1 MFGLIPIVPSSFI
14 SILAVN
20 LHSGYPEHAANIPF
34 LPDFNVRGLEHSGHF
49 SSKTCPA
56 SNIFILPSGVLKKFL
71 IFLHS
76 GYSGHAITSPKRVFL
91 NTSSAPHFSHFIPV
105 PSNCLSSTS
114 SISPFSFLLKLEV
127 NLHSGYAEQARNAP
141 FLPIFITSSLV
152 HIGHFLLVSKLAD
165 ILPVE
170 AAFNSLS
177 KFL

>member
-1 MFGLIPIVPSSFI
+1 MH
-14 SILAVN
+14 A
-20 LHSGYPEHAANIPF
+20 GYPEQAANIPF
-34 LPDFNVRGLEHSGHF
+34 LPDFRVSGLEHSGHF
-49 SSKTCPA
+49 SSNTCPA
-56 SNIFILPSGVLKKFL
+56 SNILNFPSGVRRKFL

-105 PSNCLSSTS
+105 PSNALSSTS
-114 SISPFSFLLKLEV
+114 SISPFSFLLKLDV
-127 NLHSGYAEQARNAP
+127 NLHSGYAEHARKAP
-141 FLPIFITSSLV
+141 FLPIFITNSLL